1 MNLFALQTV
10 PLFQP
15 DIVRYQPQRHGPC
28 SITAIGDVK
37 GRTSDDA
44 FPNSEI
50 GHVLDMAT
58 VAERT
63 PIPSS
68 LHILSLI
75 RWISLK
81 CQRQSGGVSEPLK
94 YLQSAIYIGEAGW
107 QVCTFPFPQFTP
119 K

>member
-1 MNLFALQTV
+1 
-10 PLFQP
+10 
-15 DIVRYQPQRHGPC
+15 
-28 SITAIGDVK
+28 
-37 GRTSDDA
+37 
-44 FPNSEI
+44 
-50 GHVLDMAT
+50 MAT